1 MKSSLLGHRRRID
14 SPASARTLFTLLFIA
29 SALLFGFAGN
39 AVSADL
45 PRRHDAPLGAP
56 PLLVCK
62 SGCTYS
68 TISSAVSASSS
79 GDTIK
84 VAQGTYNEVV
94 QVYNKSLTIRGGY
107 STSNWNVQD
116 PAAYETTINGGG
128 SGPVVR
134 LVSSNGSHT
143 GTLDGFTIKGGHADN
158 YGGGVF
164 VNRYQATI
172 SNDHIQDNQA
182 KRGGGVS
189 VETSSN
195 VLIQDNVI
203 EDNTVTIHGGGIRI
217 YQSTVS
223 VIGNDILNNTASA
236 DGGGLTISD
245 ATVTLSDNDINGN
258 VAQGYGGG
266 GLMIRNGSDVTLTNN
281 RIKRNRGANGGGGMR
296 IDVSSATLE
305 GNDIISNRTSLLGGG
320 LAVVDS
326 DVDVIDNYFWKNVG
340 GTGGGGMQYSTDS
353 TGLITGNRIIEN
365 QAGSLPGG
373 GGVHFWRCAPELV
386 SNIISGNTSDH
397 AAGGVNIEEASPLVS
412 DNEITDNYA
421 ADHGGGISVSADSV
435 PIIEGNLI
443 ADNSAG
449 VTGGGLFSWTSS
461 PKIRFNEIVDNQAPT
476 SGGVHLTGSVGFEV
490 TNNIIARNKATE
502 EGGGILLMSNSQG
515 NIVNNTL
522 VDNDLGAGGEAISCR
537 NTSKPRIANNI
548 LVGHSYGVR
557 VKDQAAPTV
566 EYNDAWDNNT
576 NYLGVSGNP
585 GHISCNPHFV
595 SRASGDYHLTTGSC
609 VIDNGTS
616 SGAPTRDFD
625 GDGRP
630 MDGDGDGSALW
641 DRGADEFQNPVWVTK
656 EVDTPIADPG
666 DSVSYTITYRNNS
679 SSTATGVVISD
690 VLSPDLVNADYS
702 STGPTINPRGNPS
715 PKYIWDVQNLAPG
728 DEGTITITADVDPSL
743 STPKGI
749 LNTVEFSMDGYE
761 DPFTDEAIIV
771 VGGLR
776 TFIPAVLSNY
786 Q

>member
-1 MKSSLLGHRRRID
+1 MKFSLLGQRRHTN
-14 SPASARTLFTLLFIA
+14 SPSSARAVLTLLLVVT
-29 SALLFGFAGN
+29 SLLFGFAGDT
-39 AVSADL
+39 ASADL
-45 PRRHDAPLGAP
+45 PQEQSAPLAATTRH
-56 PLLVCK
+56 VCK

-116 PAAYETTINGGG
+116 PSTYLTTINGGG
-128 SGPVVR
+128 SGPVVS

-164 VNRYQATI
+164 VNRYLATI
-172 SNDHIQDNQA
+172 SDNHIHNNQA
-182 KRGGGVS
+182 KRGGGIAVH
-189 VETSSN
+189 TSSN
-195 VLIQDNVI
+195 VLIQDNLI
-203 EDNTVTIHGGGIRI
+203 EDNTVTVHAGGIRI
-217 YQSTVS
+217 YDSTVS

-245 ATVTLSDNDINGN
+245 ATVTLDDNDINGN

-266 GLMIRNGSDVTLTNN
+266 GLMIRNGSNVTLTNN

-296 IDVSSATLE
+296 IDISVATLQ

-326 DVDVIDNYFWKNVG
+326 HVDVEDNYFWKNIG
-340 GTGGGGMQYSTDS
+340 GTGGGGMQFSSDS

-373 GGVHFWRCAPELV
+373 GGVHFWRCAPQLV
-386 SNIISGNTSDH
+386 SNIISGNTSDNC
-397 AAGGVNIEEASPLVS
+397 AGGVNIEEASPLVS

-435 PIIEGNLI
+435 PTIKGNLI
-443 ADNSAG
+443 AGNTAG
-449 VTGGGLFSWTSS
+449 VMGGGLFSWTSS
-461 PKIRFNEIVDNQAPT
+461 PKIRFNEIVDNQAPS
-476 SGGVHLTGSVGFEV
+476 SGGLHLTGSVGFEV

-515 NIVNNTL
+515 NIINNTL

-537 NTSKPRIANNI
+537 NTSTPRIANNI

-576 NYLGVSGNP
+576 NYLGVNGNP
-585 GHISCNPHFV
+585 GHISCNPQFV
-595 SRASGDYHLTTGSC
+595 NRASGDYHLTLGSC

-616 SGAPTRDFD
+616 TGAPTRDFD

-630 MDGDGDGSALW
+630 MDGDGDGNALW

-656 EVDTPIADPG
+656 EVNKLLADPG
-666 DSVSYTITYRNNS
+666 DSISYTITYRNNS

-690 VLSPDLVNADYS
+690 PLSADLINAGYS
-702 STGPTINPRGNPS
+702 STGPTITPRGGTR
-715 PKYIWDVQNLAPG
+715 YVWDVQNLAPG
-728 DEGTITITADVDPSL
+728 AEGTITITADVDPSL

-749 LNTVEFSMDGYE
+749 SNTVQFSMDGHGPFE
-761 DPFTDEAIIV
+761 DEVTII

-776 TFIPAVLSNY
+776 TFVPGALHNH